1 MTEQENQDLLENSS
15 VSVRYKK
22 RPGCL
27 IKMDVLVAQE
37 ATQATYQKA
46 IKEVRKETSVPGF
59 RKGKVPEDLLKKH
72 FSDAIESQFRSLVTE
87 IAFKEGISLIKRP
100 PFAKTSIR
108 KVEIVSL
115 DKEKGAEVYF
125 EYEASP
131 EVPPVNPDLLEIQ
144 AIPVVSP
151 TEEDVNTQLLRVRL
165 LHAERKPAEEGRSCA
180 MGDFVKLR
188 ILSPETEESLLDTK
202 ELYLHPK
209 FCDDWLLPSVL
220 GMQKGERKEIEIPE
234 PHTKGILV
242 VEEIDT
248 CLLPEDDDSFA
259 QKAHAANRE
268 DLLSKVRSRLT
279 FEAQFK
285 AFEEIRHEVRNE
297 LIRLWAFDLPQ
308 SLIEGETEARFSSY
322 WNTLTK
328 QTSQSPALDKE
339 KIKKEFLDEVKRY
352 FTLLFLLKPIA
363 QHSLKIGTIQQS
375 EVLEELTHQMM
386 HAPFETRYIYPGLP
400 EQEAH
405 HRLLMALMMRK
416 CEDWCIEKKLGLTM
430 PERS

>member
-1 MTEQENQDLLENSS
+1 MSEQEKQDHLENSF

-27 IKMDVLVAQE
+27 IKMDVLVTQE

-59 RKGKVPEDLLKKH
+59 RHGKVPEEILKKH
-72 FSDAIESQFRSLVTE
+72 FSDAIDRHFRSLVTE
-87 IAFKEGISLIKRP
+87 IAFKEGVELIKRP

-108 KVEIVSL
+108 KVELVSL

-131 EVPPVNPDLLEIQ
+131 EVPQVNPDQLEIQ
-144 AIPVVSP
+144 HIPVIPP
-151 TEEDVNTQLLRVRL
+151 TEEDVATQLLKLRL
-165 LHAERKPAEEGRSCA
+165 LHAERKAAEEGHACII
-180 MGDFVKLR
+180 GDFVKVR
-188 ILSPETEESLLDTK
+188 ILAPETKESLLDTK
-202 ELYLHPK
+202 ELYLNHK
-209 FCDDWLLPSVL
+209 FCDNWLLQSTL
-220 GMQKGERKEIEIPE
+220 GMKKGETKEVEIPD
-234 PHTKGILV
+234 PNIKGILV

-248 CLLPEDDDSFA
+248 CILPDEDDSFA
-259 QKAHAANRE
+259 QKAHADNRE
-268 DLLSKVRSRLT
+268 DLLSKVRSRLE

-328 QTSQSPALDKE
+328 QTSESPALDKE

-363 QHSLKIGTIQQS
+363 QQSLKIGTIQQS

-386 HAPFETRYIYPGLP
+386 HASFETRYIYPGLP